1 MLTSVRLSQI
11 NLHEFLL
18 MNILILTY
26 LLNILKSEI
35 RGRPSINYVVS
46 VEGRPTDDLLQT
58 LLLKM
63 ADSKNWVFQP
73 PTKAEKLSPKFH
85 RLVLGL
91 VGLNDAKGINVTQPM
106 WPSGCPMQSPKRA
119 KNTKNAILFKL
130 QIIVAANITSTGE
143 LESTILTKKSSGD
156 GVNSGIPY

>member
-1 MLTSVRLSQI
+1 MADFSKWPFSKKT
-11 NLHEFLL
+11 
-18 MNILILTY
+18 
-26 LLNILKSEI
+26 ILKKILRKS
-35 RGRPSINYVVS
+35 
-46 VEGRPTDDLLQT
+46 
-58 LLLKM
+58 
-63 ADSKNWVFQP
+63 
-73 PTKAEKLSPKFH
+73 H

-91 VGLNDAKGINVTQPM
+91 VGLIDAKGINVTQPM

>member
-46 VEGRPTDDLLQT
+46 VEDRPTDDLLQT

-63 ADSKNWVFQP
+63 ADSKN
-73 PTKAEKLSPKFH
+73 
-85 RLVLGL
+85 
-91 VGLNDAKGINVTQPM
+91 
-106 WPSGCPMQSPKRA
+106 
-119 KNTKNAILFKL
+119 
-130 QIIVAANITSTGE
+130 
-143 LESTILTKKSSGD
+143 
-156 GVNSGIPY
+156 